1 MKSAALEL
9 LISIVDA
16 ARRTP
21 GKAPSRICE
30 LARRIREEP
39 EADYPIADMAC
50 ACNLSASAFQDVFKR
65 AMGLPLHAY
74 LINSRILKAKT
85 LLETTRR
92 SIDSIAEEL
101 RFNSKPH
108 FSITFKRIVGKT
120 PFAFRQ
126 ELKPK

>member
-21 GKAPSRICE
+21 GKAPSRISE

-39 EADYPIADMAC
+39 EADYPVADMAC

-74 LINSRILKAKT
+74 LINSRILKAKK
-85 LLETTRR
+85 LLETTHR

-101 RFNSKPH
+101 RFSSKPH
-108 FSITFKRIVGKT
+108 FAVTFKRIVGKT
-120 PFAFRQ
+120 PFTLRQ
-126 ELKPK
+126 ELKQR